1 MPNLV
6 EIVPFV
12 LEKMKSLQRTD
23 RRTDNRQSEKLTSFQ
38 LRWANKFT
46 DYGYLWSILLTF
58 NSKFIL
64 LSLNLVQRKTRTY
77 SLFGLTHTGI
87 DFNIK
92 IHCKMQ
98 SSNILQYIYILL
110 AHHMVIVHPRLVDCI
125 PLSSLMA
132 SQHFM
137 NRKQQTCS
145 YCVLNFLNSFLV
157 IFVTFSFRILI
168 L

>member
-1 MPNLV
+1 
-6 EIVPFV
+6 
-12 LEKMKSLQRTD
+12 MKCLQRTD

-77 SLFGLTHTGI
+77 FLFGLTHTGI

-132 SQHFM
+132 SQLLWTESNKPAAIVF
-137 NRKQQTCS
+137 S
-145 YCVLNFLNSFLV
+145 IFWILFWLYLLPLV
-157 IFVTFSFRILI
+157 FVF
-168 L
+168 